1 MTGGLLRMSSL
12 TMQVTKRLET
22 FLQGTKK
29 LYIDGKFVPSASGAT
44 FDTPNPATGETL
56 MTLYE
61 ATGCGCGQSG

>member
-1 MTGGLLRMSSL
+1 MSSL

-44 FDTPNPATGETL
+44 LTL
-56 MTLYE
+56 QTRYRRNLDD
-61 ATGCGCGQSG
+61 AV